1 MNKWL
6 ARAAAPPQCLTMARV
21 RYLGVSD
28 PAAVFET
35 FRPYRERLIEL
46 ELRCAPFGT
55 EYLIL
60 NAAKAALDAA
70 AHYFTGD
77 PVFYASKPEQSSWRP
92 NRGSQ

>member
-1 MNKWL
+1 
-6 ARAAAPPQCLTMARV
+6 MARM

-28 PAAVFET
+28 PATVFET

-46 ELRCAPFGT
+46 ESRCAPFGT

-77 PVFYASKPEQSSWRP
+77 PMFYASKPEQSAWRP
-92 NRGSQ
+92 EPGPR